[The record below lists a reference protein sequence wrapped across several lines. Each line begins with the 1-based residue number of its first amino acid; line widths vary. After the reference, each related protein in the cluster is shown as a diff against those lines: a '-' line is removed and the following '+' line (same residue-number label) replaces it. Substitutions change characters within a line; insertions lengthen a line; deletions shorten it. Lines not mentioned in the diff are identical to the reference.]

1 MKRVLII
8 VLFAIAVGLTYVS
21 ITPYNSSLLLLAVP
35 FILVIFGL
43 IMAFFLSS
51 WQEDYEFKDRFKHGL
66 SLGLILSSGFYILG
80 YLFIIVQSLISN

>member
-51 WQEDYEFKDRFKHGL
+51 WQEDYEFKDRFKHAL